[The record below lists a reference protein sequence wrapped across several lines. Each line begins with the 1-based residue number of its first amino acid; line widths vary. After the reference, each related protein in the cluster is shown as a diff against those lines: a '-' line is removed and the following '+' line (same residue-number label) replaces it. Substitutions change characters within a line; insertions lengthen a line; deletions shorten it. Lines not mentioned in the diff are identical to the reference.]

1 MVTQDVNDYL
11 SITLFLGMSNGGSV
25 FDQPKATDAARKE
38 ISESRTGMSRYIPAI
53 KSAWNERCPF
63 QSLKFKMDK

>member
-11 SITLFLGMSNGGSV
+11 SITLFLCMSV
-25 FDQPKATDAARKE
+25 FDQPKATDDARKE
-38 ISESRTGMSRYIPAI
+38 IVESRTGMSRYIPAI

-63 QSLKFKMDK
+63 QSLTFKMDK